1 MKQQVKQR
9 ETQTFKLETS
19 NIKDQKNAFFK
30 SFYCF
35 FVVYIEYVIKHQL

>member
-19 NIKDQKNAFFK
+19 NIKDQKMRFLKVFIV
-30 SFYCF
+30 SLWF
-35 FVVYIEYVIKHQL
+35 I